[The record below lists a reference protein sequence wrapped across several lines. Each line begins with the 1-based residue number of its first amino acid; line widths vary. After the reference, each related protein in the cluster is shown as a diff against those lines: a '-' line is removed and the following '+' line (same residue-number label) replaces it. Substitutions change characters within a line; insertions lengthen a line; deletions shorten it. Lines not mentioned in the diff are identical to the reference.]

1 MSSYRTAFVAST
13 LPARFLF
20 DNWSRLKIHRLICA
34 SEALRSSYLF
44 LSELSGSVQIVN
56 LPIERRPRKQ
66 FLRAELNTAGGGIII
81 FHECCWMDLDIA
93 ILENQPK
100 VFYFPC
106 VTLDGW
112 RKMSTEEL
120 GILKLLKRFL
130 KERTKISLSLLVQAI
145 KHKNHFDFYEVT
157 RDGGSDDRGYVTAI
171 KEKSITHLTKS
182 YECFT
187 SRKQNNDEIE
197 STPDSDCSS
206 QVILVVASDVV
217 KDIYQIKIFTEVAQL
232 CEKCGFTVLVKD
244 HPNPAGRLNLKGIG
258 HTLSPCTPFEVLD
271 VLHIFKIGLF
281 STALGF
287 QPRKSIS
294 IAGLFHPQP
303 AGFVAR
309 KRHLLAIPGGRH
321 IRFVSS
327 FDVLKRLLSSTG
339 LIQLSN

>member
-20 DNWSRLKIHRLICA
+20 DNWPKLKIHRLICA

-44 LSELSGSVQIVN
+44 LSELNDSIQIVS
-56 LPIERRPRKQ
+56 LPIERRPREQ
-66 FLRAELNTAGGGIII
+66 FLRAELNAAGGGVII
-81 FHECCWMDLDIA
+81 FHECCWRELDLA
-93 ILENQPK
+93 ILESQPQ

-120 GILKLLKRFL
+120 GTWKFFKRVL
-130 KERTKISLSLLVQAI
+130 KERTRISLSLLVQAM
-145 KHKNHFDFYEVT
+145 KHKNHFDFYEVI
-157 RDGGSDDRGYVTAI
+157 RDGGNDDRGYVTAL
-171 KEKSITHLTKS
+171 KERSITHLTKS

-197 STPDSDCSS
+197 STPDSDYPS

-217 KDIYQIKIFTEVAQL
+217 QDPYQVKIFTEVAQL
-232 CEKCGFTVLVKD
+232 CEKCGLAVLVKD
-244 HPNPAGRLNLKGIG
+244 HPNPAGRLNLKEIG
-258 HTLSPCTPFEVLD
+258 HALCPYTPFEVLD
-271 VLHIFKIGLF
+271 VPHLFKIGVF
-281 STALGF
+281 SSALAF

-303 AGFVAR
+303 VGFAAR
-309 KRHLLAIPGGRH
+309 KRHLLAILGGDQ

-327 FDVLKRLLSSTG
+327 LDELETLLSSAG